1 MRKNKMRKKLRKL
14 RLDKGLTVDEI
25 AGEFNISS
33 SYYYKIE
40 AGTRN
45 PTMNL
50 AKRIADFFNKEIEEL
65 FFSEEM
71 DETSKTNDQ
80 TA

>member
-1 MRKNKMRKKLRKL
+1 MREKLKRL
-14 RLDKGLTVDEI
+14 RLNKGLTVDEV
-25 AGEFNISS
+25 AYKFNISS

-45 PTMNL
+45 PTMHL
-50 AKRIADFFNKEIEEL
+50 AKRIADFFDQEIEEL
-65 FFSEEM
+65 FFSQEV
-71 DETSKTNDQ
+71 DEVSINKDQ